1 MNSLAIQGMI
11 YSALAAS
18 TDLDAALA
26 RQRTISGTTLTSPAI
41 YDNVPQGVYGD
52 DSAFPYI
59 VIGDDTDNAFNTDGS
74 QGSDATVDV
83 HIWSRQMGRA
93 ETKGIQGLV
102 FDALS
107 RQDLNIADKNVVN
120 IEQITALTYLDP
132 DGKTR
137 HGVQSFRVIVE

>member
-11 YSALAAS
+11 YNALAAS
-18 TDLDAALA
+18 TELDAALA
-26 RQRTISGTTLTSPAI
+26 RQRTISGTAATSPAI

-52 DSAFPYI
+52 DLAFPYV
-59 VIGDDTDNAFNTDGS
+59 VIGDDSENAFNTDDS

-83 HIWSRQMGRA
+83 HIWSRRMGRA
-93 ETKGIQGLV
+93 ETKEIQGLV

-107 RQDLNIADKNVVN
+107 RQSLAIADKNLIN
-120 IEQITALTYLDP
+120 IEQTTALTYLDP

>member
-11 YSALAAS
+11 YNALTAS
-18 TDLDAALA
+18 TELDVKLA
-26 RQRTISGTTLTSPAI
+26 RQRTISATATTEPAV

-59 VIGDDTDNAFNTDGS
+59 VIGDDADNAFNTDDS

-93 ETKGIQGLV
+93 ETKEIQGLV

-107 RQDLNIADKNVVN
+107 RQDLTIANKNVVS
-120 IEQITALTYLDP
+120 IEQTTALTYLDP

>member
-11 YSALAAS
+11 YNALAAS
-18 TDLDAALA
+18 TELDAALA
-26 RQRTISGTTLTSPAI
+26 RQRAISGSVTTSPAI

-74 QGSDATVDV
+74 QGSDATIDV

-93 ETKGIQGLV
+93 ETKEIQDLV
-102 FDALS
+102 FDSLS
-107 RQDLNIADKNVVN
+107 RQDLTITNKNVVN
-120 IEQITALTYLDP
+120 IEQTTALTYLDP